1 MNTEL
6 RRSKR
11 YNDFLAISVI
21 ARNEENGAKEVG
33 PFAGRIIN
41 ISKNG
46 VCLLMSLGV
55 LDSYNVFR
63 STYKN
68 DSLHLEIQGGIP
80 SQRENFT
87 LSGNPMWMDPIVID
101 DIRAFKMGV
110 DLNSIQDSKLSENII
125 QNITA
130 EPVDNIFEIEDNS

>member
-11 YNDFLAISVI
+11 YNDFLAVSVI
-21 ARNEENGAKEVG
+21 ARNEENGNNEVG
-33 PFAGRIIN
+33 TFAGRIIN

-55 LDSYNVFR
+55 LDSYNVYR

-68 DSLHLEIQGGIP
+68 DSLHLEIKGDMP

-87 LSGNPMWMDPIVID
+87 ISGNPVWMDPIVID

-110 DLNSIQDSKLSENII
+110 DLASTEDSKLSVNII

-130 EPVDNIFEIEDNS
+130 EPVDNIFVIEDNL

>member
-11 YNDFLAISVI
+11 YNDFLAVSVL
-21 ARNEENGAKEVG
+21 ARNEENGIKEVG

-46 VCLLMSLGV
+46 ICLLMSLGI
-55 LDSYNVFR
+55 LDSYNVYR

-68 DSLHLEIQGGIP
+68 NLLYIEIQGNIP
-80 SQRENFT
+80 STREKFVI
-87 LSGNPMWMDPIVID
+87 SGNPIWMDPLVID

-110 DLNSIQDSKLSENII
+110 DLASSESLRLSEYIIENII
-125 QNITA
+125 A
-130 EPVDNIFEIEDNS
+130 EPVDNMFEIEDNK

>member
-1 MNTEL
+1 MITDL

-11 YNDFLAISVI
+11 YNDFLAVSVL

-55 LDSYNVFR
+55 LDSYNVYHHCCHHR
-63 STYKN
+63 HPVLVSG
-68 DSLHLEIQGGIP
+68 LELP
-80 SQRENFT
+80 
-87 LSGNPMWMDPIVID
+87 D
-101 DIRAFKMGV
+101 A
-110 DLNSIQDSKLSENII
+110 
-125 QNITA
+125 
-130 EPVDNIFEIEDNS
+130 

>member
-11 YNDFLAISVI
+11 YNDFLAVSVL
-21 ARNEENGAKEVG
+21 ARNEENGTKEVG

-46 VCLLMSLGV
+46 ACLLMSLGV
-55 LDSYNVFR
+55 LDSYNVYR

-68 DSLHLEIQGGIP
+68 DLLHLEIQGDIP
-80 SQRENFT
+80 SRKENFT
-87 LSGNPMWMDPIVID
+87 ISGNPVWMDPIVID

-110 DLNSIQDSKLSENII
+110 DFASGEDSQLSEYII
-125 QNITA
+125 DNITA
-130 EPVDNIFEIEDNS
+130 EPVDNIFEIEVNK

>member
-11 YNDFLAISVI
+11 YNDFLAVSVL
-21 ARNEENGAKEVG
+21 ARNEENGTKEVG

-55 LDSYNVFR
+55 LDSYNVYR

-68 DSLHLEIQGGIP
+68 DLLHLEIHGAIP
-80 SQRENFT
+80 SRKENFAI
-87 LSGNPMWMDPIVID
+87 SGNPMWMDPIVID
-101 DIRAFKMGV
+101 DIRAYNMGV
-110 DLNSIQDSKLSENII
+110 DLASSEDSQLSQYII
-125 QNITA
+125 DNITA
-130 EPVDNIFEIEDNS
+130 EPVDNIFEIEDNK